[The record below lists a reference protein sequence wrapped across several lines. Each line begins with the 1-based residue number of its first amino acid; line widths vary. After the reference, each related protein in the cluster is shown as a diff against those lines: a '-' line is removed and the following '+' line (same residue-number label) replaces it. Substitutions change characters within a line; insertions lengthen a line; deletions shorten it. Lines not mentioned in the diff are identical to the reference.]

1 MPRKV
6 EGFTAYVKTAA
17 QSCYRANC
25 DTAPSH
31 SFYKLHKKKKKF
43 NIANKLRKKEKVD
56 NEIGE
61 RDWLVGGSSNSKI
74 IRRKDSIVRTKSSL
88 VMTVALTIMELSIHP
103 SSTTTV

>member
-1 MPRKV
+1 MILRPVIHSINYIRK
-6 EGFTAYVKTAA
+6 K
-17 QSCYRANC
+17 N
-25 DTAPSH
+25 
-31 SFYKLHKKKKKF
+31 LF